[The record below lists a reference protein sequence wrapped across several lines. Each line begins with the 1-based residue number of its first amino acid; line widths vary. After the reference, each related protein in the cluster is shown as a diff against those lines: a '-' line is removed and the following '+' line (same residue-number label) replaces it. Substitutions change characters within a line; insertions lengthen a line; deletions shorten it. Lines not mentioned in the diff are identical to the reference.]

1 MAALSVLRNRN
12 NQKLREGFEDFL
24 ARCSEKSENK
34 NEIDKIFVMESLE
47 KLDVK
52 MDPRERE
59 KLPQLRQ
66 DSWKHPL
73 SQEGKSLPGKTGVL
87 QQE

>member
-59 KLPQLRQ
+59 KLQKISNERN
-66 DSWKHPL
+66 KV
-73 SQEGKSLPGKTGVL
+73 KR
-87 QQE
+87 

>member
-1 MAALSVLRNRN
+1 MAALSVLRNRH

-52 MDPRERE
+52 MDPREKE
-59 KLPQLRQ
+59 KLQRI
-66 DSWKHPL
+66 SNERNTV
-73 SQEGKSLPGKTGVL
+73 SR
-87 QQE
+87 

>member
-1 MAALSVLRNRN
+1 MAALSALRNRN

-24 ARCSEKSENK
+24 ARCVEKSENK
-34 NEIDKIFVMESLE
+34 NEIDKNFVMESLE

-59 KLPQLRQ
+59 KLQRI
-66 DSWKHPL
+66 SNERNKV
-73 SQEGKSLPGKTGVL
+73 KR
-87 QQE
+87 

>member
-59 KLPQLRQ
+59 KLQRI
-66 DSWKHPL
+66 SNEKN
-73 SQEGKSLPGKTGVL
+73 KVKR
-87 QQE
+87 

>member
-59 KLPQLRQ
+59 KLQRI
-66 DSWKHPL
+66 SNERNKV
-73 SQEGKSLPGKTGVL
+73 KR
-87 QQE
+87 